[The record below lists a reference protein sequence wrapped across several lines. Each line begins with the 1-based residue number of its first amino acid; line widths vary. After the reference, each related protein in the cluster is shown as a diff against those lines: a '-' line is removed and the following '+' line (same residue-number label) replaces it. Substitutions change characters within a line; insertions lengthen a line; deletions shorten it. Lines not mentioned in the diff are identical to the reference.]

1 MAARASADGGRGDAD
16 NVVAVA
22 FGWWE
27 YEAVLELTVM
37 TKNGMFYDKNNYR
50 NFFKET
56 QTNHFFKFIM
66 VNTQLI
72 IY

>member
-1 MAARASADGGRGDAD
+1 M
-16 NVVAVA
+16 
-22 FGWWE
+22 
-27 YEAVLELTVM
+27 LELTVM